1 MTADAVPLLEL
12 DAVGVRFGGVRA
24 LDEVSLSVEPGEVVG
39 IIGPNGAGKSTLFDV
54 ISGLRKPTAGR
65 VRFRGTD
72 VTRRSA
78 PQRARAG
85 IRRTFQRQQLF
96 DDLSVLD
103 NVVAGQDWRGGGGGP
118 VGDVVAWPARRR
130 PERSRREQARR
141 TLELCGFDRDV
152 ALPAGTLAIGAART
166 VEFAR
171 AVVDGADLLLLDEP
185 TSGLGKAETRRFG
198 ETLDAVHAEQG
209 FSVLLVEH
217 DVGFVMEHASR
228 ILVLHLGRVLA
239 AGTPAE
245 VRADPEVRAAYL
257 G

>member
-1 MTADAVPLLEL
+1 MAV
-12 DAVGVRFGGVRA
+12 
-24 LDEVSLSVEPGEVVG
+24 
-39 IIGPNGAGKSTLFDV
+39 
-54 ISGLRKPTAGR
+54 
-65 VRFRGTD
+65 
-72 VTRRSA
+72 
-78 PQRARAG
+78 
-85 IRRTFQRQQLF
+85 
-96 DDLSVLD
+96 
-103 NVVAGQDWRGGGGGP
+103 
-118 VGDVVAWPARRR
+118 
-130 PERSRREQARR
+130 
-141 TLELCGFDRDV
+141 
-152 ALPAGTLAIGAART
+152 PAGTLAIGAART